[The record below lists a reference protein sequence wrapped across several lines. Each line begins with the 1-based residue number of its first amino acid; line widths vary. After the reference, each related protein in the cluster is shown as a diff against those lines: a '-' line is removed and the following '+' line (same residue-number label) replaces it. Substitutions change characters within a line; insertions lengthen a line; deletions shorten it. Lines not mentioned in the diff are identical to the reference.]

1 MTISSDKTP
10 TYKIGDIEI
19 YIDAGNRGPGE
30 PVEFGALVTQL
41 DIFQNLGN
49 PYVTARIMYTD
60 SANFSNAVNILGQEK
75 VTIIM
80 KDTEGE
86 ILLEKDFFITSL
98 ELSQKVGD
106 DKSVNVMS
114 LAEEHLLLN
123 NSTRFSKTYEGK
135 PNDICNNICFEQ
147 LGVNVR
153 VSEPA
158 EQKEMRVIIPYT
170 MTPLNAAQWMAKRCT
185 TKKGIPYLFYSK
197 ISEQNELR
205 LDSLFSLLSEDD
217 NPAVNDDPI
226 VFGTL
231 SYEDGSS
238 GEDDDK
244 IRKKI
249 TNYTIKSSENSLLAM
264 IRSMYG
270 GYYNW
275 VNTIEDMVSH
285 EYIHSLQEDLGKVP
299 KPNGENMPYNYDP
312 EFSMMGGRPY
322 HEGQNTYT
330 SQITTGKLFDPT
342 PLMSYAEEKN
352 PQDHMNKVTARTLFS
367 FLDQQPIDIT
377 LPASQVG
384 FGFDVLGRIV
394 EIEIPKDLPIT
405 TDENAKDTVDKKRSG
420 KYLVCGLK
428 HTVFGD
434 VFNVVMTLTKIDTD
448 VALGEEKDKLH
459 GIGQREY

>member
-1 MTISSDKTP
+1 MAISSDKTP
-10 TYKIGDIEI
+10 TYKIGDIEVL
-19 YIDAGNRGPGE
+19 IDAGERGPGE

-86 ILLEKDFFITSL
+86 VLLQKYFFVTSL

-135 PNDICNNICFEQ
+135 PSDICNRICFEQ

-185 TKKGIPYLFYSK
+185 IQKGIPYLFYSK
-197 ISEQNELR
+197 VSEQNELR
-205 LDSLFSLLSEDD
+205 LDSLSSLLNKS
-217 NPAVNDDPI
+217 AVNTGDPI
-226 VFGTL
+226 IFGTL
-231 SYEDGSS
+231 SYAKGSS
-238 GEDDDK
+238 GEDDDQ

-249 TNYTIKSSENSLLAM
+249 TNYTIKSSENSLTAM
-264 IRSMYG
+264 IRNMYG

-275 VNTIEDMVSH
+275 VNTIEDMVSY
-285 EYIHSLQEDLGKVP
+285 EYIHSLQEDLGKIP
-299 KPNGENMPYNYDP
+299 KPNRQNMPYNYDP
-312 EFSMMGGRPY
+312 QFSIMGGRPY

-330 SQITTGKLFDPT
+330 TQITTGKLFEPT
-342 PLMSYAEEKN
+342 PLMSYAEEKT
-352 PQDHMNKVTARTLFS
+352 PQDHMNKATARALFA

-377 LPASQVG
+377 LPATDFN
-384 FGFDVLGRIV
+384 FGFDVLGEMIEV
-394 EIEIPKDLPIT
+394 EIPKDLPII

-434 VFNVVMTLTKIDTD
+434 VFNVVMTLTKIDTLSE
-448 VALGEEKDKLH
+448 LGEEKNKLH

>member
-1 MTISSDKTP
+1 MAISSDKTP
-10 TYKIGDIEI
+10 TYKIGGVEVL
-19 YIDAGNRGPGE
+19 IDAGNRGPGG
-30 PVEFGALVTQL
+30 PVDFGALITQL

-80 KDTEGE
+80 KDVEGQV
-86 ILLEKDFFITSL
+86 LLQKDFFITSL

-106 DKSVNVMS
+106 DKSVNVIS

-123 NSTRFSKTYEGK
+123 NSTRFSKSYEGK
-135 PNDICNNICFEQ
+135 PSDICNNICFEQ

-185 TKKGIPYLFYSK
+185 VSKGIPFLFYK
-197 ISEQNELR
+197 KVNEDNLR
-205 LDSLFSLLSEDD
+205 LDSVSSLFNEGAI
-217 NPAVNDDPI
+217 NEGDPI
-226 VFGTL
+226 IFGTL
-231 SYEDGSS
+231 SYEEGSS

-244 IRKKI
+244 VRKKI
-249 TNYTIKSSENSLLAM
+249 TNYTIKSSENSLSAM
-264 IRSMYG
+264 VRNMYG

-285 EYIHSLQEDLGKVP
+285 EYIHSLQEDLTKIP
-299 KPNGENMPYNYDP
+299 KPNGQNMPYNYDP

-322 HEGQNTYT
+322 HAGQNTYT
-330 SQITTGKLFDPT
+330 TQITTGKLFEPT
-342 PLMSYAEEKN
+342 SLMSYAEEKN
-352 PQDHMNKVTARTLFS
+352 PQDHMYKATARALFS
-367 FLDQQPIDIT
+367 FMDQQPIDIT
-377 LPASQVG
+377 LPATETG
-384 FGFDVLGRIV
+384 FGFDVLGKMI

-428 HTVFGD
+428 HTIFGE
-434 VFNVVMTLTKIDTD
+434 VYNVVMTLTKADTD
-448 VALGEEKDKLH
+448 SALEQEKDKLH
-459 GIGQREY
+459 GSGQKEF

>member
-1 MTISSDKTP
+1 MAISSDKTP
-10 TYKIGDIEI
+10 TYKIGDIEVS
-19 YIDAGNRGPGE
+19 IDAGNRGPGN

-80 KDTEGE
+80 KDTEGQD
-86 ILLEKDFFITSL
+86 LLKKDFFVTSL

-106 DKSVNVMS
+106 DKSVNVMN

-135 PNDICNNICFEQ
+135 PSDICNNICFEQ
-147 LGVNVR
+147 LGINVT

-197 ISEQNELR
+197 ISEQNELN
-205 LDSLFSLLSEDD
+205 LDSLFSLLNE
-217 NPAVNDDPI
+217 PAVNENDPI

-231 SYEDGSS
+231 SYADGSS

-312 EFSMMGGRPY
+312 EFSTMGGRPY

-330 SQITTGKLFDPT
+330 SQITTGKLFEPT

-384 FGFDVLGRIV
+384 FGFDVLGKIV

-448 VALGEEKDKLH
+448 PALGEEKDKLH

>member
-1 MTISSDKTP
+1 MAISSDKTP
-10 TYKIGDIEI
+10 TYKIGDIEVS
-19 YIDAGNRGPGE
+19 IDAGNRGPGN

-80 KDTEGE
+80 KDTEGQD
-86 ILLEKDFFITSL
+86 LLKKDFFVTSL

-106 DKSVNVMS
+106 DKSVNVMN

-135 PNDICNNICFEQ
+135 PSDICNNICFEQ
-147 LGVNVR
+147 LGINVA
-153 VSEPA
+153 VSDPA

-197 ISEQNELR
+197 ISEQNELN
-205 LDSLFSLLSEDD
+205 LDSLFSLLNE
-217 NPAVNDDPI
+217 PAVNENDPI

-231 SYEDGSS
+231 SYADGSS

-312 EFSMMGGRPY
+312 EFSTMGGRPY

-330 SQITTGKLFDPT
+330 SQITTGKLFEPT

-384 FGFDVLGRIV
+384 FGFDVLGKIV

-448 VALGEEKDKLH
+448 PALGEEKDKLH